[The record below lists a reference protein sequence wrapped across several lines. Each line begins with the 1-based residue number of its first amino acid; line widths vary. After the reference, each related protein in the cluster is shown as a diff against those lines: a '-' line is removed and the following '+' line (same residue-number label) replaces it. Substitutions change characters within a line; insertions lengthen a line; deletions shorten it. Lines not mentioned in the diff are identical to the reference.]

1 MFGYVKPYEYHCF
14 VKDVVL
20 YKSLYCGL
28 CKSIGKGCN
37 QIARFSVS
45 YDVTFLSA
53 LLHNTEGIDV
63 KVEKQH
69 CCTHWLRKRPVAIP
83 DDLSVT
89 LAKLNVLLAYR
100 KLLDDKQDENKG
112 GLKRIA
118 FRKAY
123 KKAKKGLPGADLVIK
138 EEYARLNQME
148 KAKETSADKVA
159 DAFGVMMQR
168 LISALPL
175 KNQSESL
182 STFAYFMGKWI
193 YLIDALDDF
202 EKDGKKNTYNV
213 FRLSYPN
220 AKTFQEL
227 KLHANEEIKA
237 LFSTTVFA
245 AQSAYSDLKFYFNHD
260 LLDNIVYRGI
270 PRETERVIMRGESN
284 EKSL

>member
-14 VKDVVL
+14 VKDIVL

-53 LLHNTEGIDV
+53 LLHNTEGLDV

-69 CCTHWLRKRPVAIP
+69 SCTHWFTKRPVALP
-83 DDLSVT
+83 DELSVT
-89 LAKLNVLLAYR
+89 LAQLNVLLAYR
-100 KLLDDKQDENKG
+100 KLLDDKLDENKG
-112 GLKRIA
+112 GFKRSV

-123 KKAKKGLPGADLVIK
+123 KKAKKSLPEVDSVIK
-138 EEYARLNQME
+138 EEYARLITME
-148 KAKETSADKVA
+148 GEKETSVDKVA
-159 DAFGVMMQR
+159 DAFGVMMR
-168 LISALPL
+168 RIVSVLPL
-175 KNQSESL
+175 KNKSDSL
-182 STFAYFMGKWI
+182 LDFAYFIGKWI

-202 EKDGKKNTYNV
+202 EKDGKKNVYNV

-220 AKTFQEL
+220 ARTHQEL
-227 KLHANEEIKA
+227 QMHAGEELKTI
-237 LFSTTVFA
+237 FSTTVFA
-245 AQSAYSDLKFYFNHD
+245 AQTAYNDLKFYFNHD
-260 LLDNIVYRGI
+260 LLDNIVFRGI
-270 PRETERVIMRGESN
+270 PRETERIILKGENN